1 MRLRA
6 AQQLVSHS
14 SFIDSDSVIQQIFS
28 GYLLCTSTGVSLGD
42 TMITPALVECSVLW
56 GERDA

>member
-14 SFIDSDSVIQQIFS
+14 SFIDSDSFIQQIFS
-28 GYLLCTSTGVSLGD
+28 GYLLCPSTGISFGD
-42 TMITPALVECSVLW
+42 TMITPAIVECSALW
-56 GERDA
+56 GETDA